1 MPWNVKW
8 LDENERV
15 LIMTPT
21 APWEWGVMEDT
32 FDTANALAGGKPY
45 KVDLIVEF
53 TGDLKPPQNPT
64 GEHIAPFV
72 PLRERLLD
80 VPPNR
85 GLMILVSA
93 PLYVESIV
101 RNLQSV
107 VKEQVNTDHI
117 KFADSLD
124 EALAMI
130 EKARQARDED

>member
-21 APWEWGVMEDT
+21 APWEWGVMEET

-45 KVDLIVEF
+45 KVDLIVQF
-53 TGDLKPPQNPT
+53 TGDRKPPQNPS
-64 GEHIAPFV
+64 GERIAPFV

-85 GLMILVSA
+85 GLMILVAA

-124 EALAMI
+124 DALEMI
-130 EKARQARDED
+130 EKARLARDE

>member
-8 LDENERV
+8 MDHTERV
-15 LIMTPT
+15 LIIMPT
-21 APWEWGVMEDT
+21 EPWEWGDMENT

-45 KVDLIVEF
+45 TVDLIVQF
-53 TGDLKPPQNPT
+53 TGDLKPPKSPT
-64 GEHIAPFV
+64 GEYVAPFV

-85 GLMILVSA
+85 GLMILVAA

-107 VKEQVNTDHI
+107 VKEQANTDHI
-117 KFADSLD
+117 KFTDTLD

-130 EKARQARDED
+130 DKARQARDEQ